1 MVDKT
6 LNELLVNLF
15 NDIMEI
21 EGKCL
26 ISGEFSDITNN
37 DMHIIEAI
45 GIGEPQKS
53 SVVAEK
59 MSITKGTLT
68 KAIDGLV
75 NKGYVERIRGQ
86 ADKRIITLSLT
97 EKGQKAYF
105 HHELFHK
112 QMIEKVKQDLDE
124 EEMKVLIKLLAK
136 LADYFKTLYSEE
148 KA

>member
-26 ISGEFSDITNN
+26 ISGEFADITNN

-45 GIGEPQKS
+45 GIDEPQKS
-53 SVVAEK
+53 SVVAER

-75 NKGYVERIRGQ
+75 SKGYVERIKGE
-86 ADKRIITLSLT
+86 ADKRVIMLSLS
-97 EKGQKAYF
+97 EKGKKAYH

-112 QMIEKVKQDLDE
+112 RMIEKVKQDIDE

-136 LADYFKTLYSEE
+136 LVDYFKTLYNEE
-148 KA
+148 NA